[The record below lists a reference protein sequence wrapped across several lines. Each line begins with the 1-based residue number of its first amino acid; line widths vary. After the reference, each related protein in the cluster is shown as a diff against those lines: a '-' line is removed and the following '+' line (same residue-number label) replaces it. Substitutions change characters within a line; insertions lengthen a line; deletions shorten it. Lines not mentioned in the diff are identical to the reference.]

1 MAVILTAGDTVSVT
15 LPGAVSATGHVSW
28 KRWKQLCA
36 RARNSATMAS
46 VTQSL
51 RYPLSM
57 SVVLVG
63 IGAVLL
69 SIILDFGLGIG
80 IVAGIIGIWGI
91 IIAAVGLIAVAV
103 IWLLG
108 RFD

>member
-1 MAVILTAGDTVSVT
+1 
-15 LPGAVSATGHVSW
+15 
-28 KRWKQLCA
+28 
-36 RARNSATMAS
+36 MAS

-63 IGAVLL
+63 IGAALIG
-69 SIILDFGLGIG
+69 IILDFVLGVG
-80 IVAGIIGIWGI
+80 IVAGILGIWGI
-91 IIAAVGLIAVAV
+91 IIASVGLIAVVV
-103 IWLLG
+103 IWFLG